1 MSHVARCAPLRV
13 LCRLPLLL
21 AVVILLVASASWA
34 AKQDSAA
41 AKESELKAMR
51 ARIESVR
58 RSIQADAERRDT
70 MVGELKEADEAIQGA
85 RLSLAEVRERRQA
98 GEQELATLNAER
110 LETEQMIA
118 DERAALAAEVRMA
131 YMNGRGEQLKL
142 MLNQQDPAQL
152 GRVLHYY
159 GYFGRARAA
168 RIAQIEDQLQHLAL
182 LAERIDAQMAHLRE
196 IEAEHAREANNLSA
210 ARQRRARALKQLE
223 SKLENNNT
231 RLQKMQSDA
240 RALER
245 LVSELRRAMEEA
257 AKAQPKPKG
266 GKAQPAPVGRG
277 QWPWPVKGEVL
288 ARFGQ
293 QRAGGPLRWQGM
305 VIGAAPGTAVR
316 APANGRVLYSDW
328 LPGLGL
334 LMVLDHGNGLMS
346 LYGHNEQLFRKVGDT
361 VSAGEVLG
369 DVGDTGVE
377 GRTGIYLEI
386 RTGKRPVDPLNWLS
400 R

>member
-1 MSHVARCAPLRV
+1 MSHAARCAPLRV

-182 LAERIDAQMAHLRE
+182 LAERIDAQMARLRE

>member
-1 MSHVARCAPLRV
+1 MSHAARCAPLRV

-21 AVVILLVASASWA
+21 AVVVLLVASASWA

-288 ARFGQ
+288 VRFGQ

>member
-1 MSHVARCAPLRV
+1 MSHAARCAPLRV

>member
-1 MSHVARCAPLRV
+1 MSHAARCAPLRV

-182 LAERIDAQMAHLRE
+182 LAVPH
-196 IEAEHAREANNLSA
+196 
-210 ARQRRARALKQLE
+210 RRNK
-223 SKLENNNT
+223 
-231 RLQKMQSDA
+231 
-240 RALER
+240 
-245 LVSELRRAMEEA
+245 
-257 AKAQPKPKG
+257 
-266 GKAQPAPVGRG
+266 
-277 QWPWPVKGEVL
+277 
-288 ARFGQ
+288 
-293 QRAGGPLRWQGM
+293 
-305 VIGAAPGTAVR
+305 
-316 APANGRVLYSDW
+316 
-328 LPGLGL
+328 
-334 LMVLDHGNGLMS
+334 
-346 LYGHNEQLFRKVGDT
+346 
-361 VSAGEVLG
+361 
-369 DVGDTGVE
+369 
-377 GRTGIYLEI
+377 
-386 RTGKRPVDPLNWLS
+386 
-400 R
+400 

>member
-1 MSHVARCAPLRV
+1 MSHAARCAPLRV
-13 LCRLPLLL
+13 LWRLPLLL
-21 AVVILLVASASWA
+21 AMVILLVASVSWA

-110 LETEQMIA
+110 LETEQLIA

-266 GKAQPAPVGRG
+266 KAQPAPVGRG

-386 RTGKRPVDPLNWLS
+386 RTGKQPVDPLNWLS

>member
-1 MSHVARCAPLRV
+1 MSHAARCAPLRV
-13 LCRLPLLL
+13 LWRLPLLL

-110 LETEQMIA
+110 LETEQLIA

-196 IEAEHAREANNLSA
+196 IEAEHAREANNLNA

-257 AKAQPKPKG
+257 AKAQPKPK

-386 RTGKRPVDPLNWLS
+386 RTGKQPVDPLNWLS

>member
-1 MSHVARCAPLRV
+1 MSHAARCAPLRV

-21 AVVILLVASASWA
+21 AVVVLLVASASWA

-182 LAERIDAQMAHLRE
+182 LAERIDAQMARLRE